1 MADHLLPG
9 LHLEESRFR
18 ARSIEGVETST
29 SAFVGPTRRGPITGL
44 PKQLTSPADFER
56 IYGGLENLNFA
67 GSSTL
72 NHVAHA
78 TRAYF
83 ANGGRHLYVM
93 RTVGSGA
100 RAASAVLRDGGG
112 NAGGT
117 VTLRA
122 RSPGEAG
129 NGRVILRISER
140 PVTSRQTLDLAAPDS
155 LLLLRIKNA
164 ASRRYRKGRAGMWRE
179 VDGSELPASTFVGDG
194 TLVTTDDGLQA
205 AALLT
210 LTLTAID
217 ADGFTDF
224 LGGYQPQVFP
234 AELLLQRSQV
244 RLDAPSGPIVD
255 QREAIAIVDAAASR
269 RAEHDSSA
277 LGIRLLLE
285 VAGLDELAEGQAAC
299 HVSEAG
305 EEKEE
310 DAIEAQALDGGR
322 RQDARVG

>member
-1 MADHLLPG
+1 MFAQ
-9 LHLEESRFR
+9 
-18 ARSIEGVETST
+18 
-29 SAFVGPTRRGPITGL
+29 FVDI
-44 PKQLTSPADFER
+44 D
-56 IYGGLENLNFA
+56 
-67 GSSTL
+67 
-72 NHVAHA
+72 
-78 TRAYF
+78 
-83 ANGGRHLYVM
+83 
-93 RTVGSGA
+93 
-100 RAASAVLRDGGG
+100 
-112 NAGGT
+112 
-117 VTLRA
+117 
-122 RSPGEAG
+122 
-129 NGRVILRISER
+129 
-140 PVTSRQTLDLAAPDS
+140 
-155 LLLLRIKNA
+155 
-164 ASRRYRKGRAGMWRE
+164 
-179 VDGSELPASTFVGDG
+179 
-194 TLVTTDDGLQA
+194 
-205 AALLT
+205 LT
-210 LTLTAID
+210 LGRCGDRSQLRGCLPSLGGVAIRLIDDEPDLIEPALQDAHPGVFHELLAID